1 MVTNQ
6 TPDSEG
12 KKKKKKKKMKEEPK
26 SDQNEVGSW

>member
-12 KKKKKKKKMKEEPK
+12 QKKKKKKMKEEPK
-26 SDQNEVGSW
+26 SDPNEVGAW

>member
-26 SDQNEVGSW
+26 SDQNEVGA

>member
-26 SDQNEVGSW
+26 SDQNEVGAW